1 MPHCDQMLNAV
12 VLREAEDRLR
22 GVLTP
27 GWGLQKDQGL
37 VQHSFLRNSPASQSE
52 TCVCRIYKYQR
63 YFYATHLEPVVFG
76 SHWKPS
82 ACSWMCEANELTN
95 TWFLSKGK
103 FEAHVSVTHFKYWIQ
118 LPTKQ
123 LHFHTFILPLPQKVN
138 TPYPSN
144 KKHTK
149 NKT

>member
-1 MPHCDQMLNAV
+1 MLNAV

-52 TCVCRIYKYQR
+52 ICVCGIYKYQR

-76 SHWKPS
+76 SH
-82 ACSWMCEANELTN
+82 
-95 TWFLSKGK
+95 
-103 FEAHVSVTHFKYWIQ
+103 
-118 LPTKQ
+118 
-123 LHFHTFILPLPQKVN
+123 
-138 TPYPSN
+138 
-144 KKHTK
+144 
-149 NKT
+149 